1 MFNTAVVIDDVVVVD
16 VAVVVVDG
24 GHSDAVA
31 PRFHRNVGRRLRFI
45 RHRPIRTQDDLK
57 IKLICLIYS
66 NRNLEFAFV
75 IFVKYNHI
83 GLV

>member
-24 GHSDAVA
+24 GDSDAVA

-45 RHRPIRTQDDLK
+45 RHRPVRTQDDLK
-57 IKLICLIYS
+57 NNNNLFYLFKSKSRICS
-66 NRNLEFAFV
+66 CRF
-75 IFVKYNHI
+75 
-83 GLV
+83 G